1 MIDPRKIRIFT
12 ISTSDV
18 HGGAARAAY
27 RIYHGVRELGIDS
40 LMFVKHKGSNDPNVR
55 ELAEFVPHHPIYIAL
70 DWIMR
75 KIKNKWQHHKWHPY
89 ARTKQNAYMSDLRS
103 TYLHGA
109 LRKLDY
115 DVLHLHWINQR
126 FLDIRELIKVNK
138 PIVWTLHDSWAFCG
152 VCHYF
157 QNCDKY
163 QTHCG
168 ACPMLGSK
176 HEHDLA
182 YEVFSRKR
190 SAYKGLDMHI
200 VTPSKWL
207 GECAKRSALLGQYP
221 IWVIPNCIDV
231 EFYKPTEKKRV
242 IANQLGLNPN
252 KRYLLFGAMNA
263 TCDKNKG
270 FDLLI
275 QALSIFSGVDVELLI
290 YGTNENIDKYALPI
304 PVHSYGYIHGE
315 EQMVRL
321 YNVADI
327 TIVPSINENL
337 SNTIMESM
345 SCGTPVA
352 AFDIGGNGDMI
363 DHKQNG
369 YLARKNDTDD
379 LAQGIQ
385 WCLTNN
391 HDNILGKNAREKVLN
406 NYTPEIV
413 CKKYIELYESLL

>member
-1 MIDPRKIRIFT
+1 MIDSRKIRILT

-18 HGGAARAAY
+18 HGGAARATY

-55 ELAEFVPHHPIYIAL
+55 ELAEFVPHHPIYRAL

-138 PIVWTLHDSWAFCG
+138 PIVWTLHDSWSFCG
-152 VCHYF
+152 VCHLPLDCKRYE
-157 QNCDKY
+157 Q
-163 QTHCG
+163 HCER
-168 ACPMLGSK
+168 CPMLGSNNK
-176 HEHDLA
+176 QDLA
-182 YEVFSRKR
+182 FNVFEKKR
-190 SAYKGLDMHI
+190 MIYKKVDLHI
-200 VTPSKWL
+200 VTPSSWL
-207 GECAKRSALLGQYP
+207 GECAKRSALLRDFP
-221 IWVIPNCIDV
+221 ISVIPNCIDTEV
-231 EFYKPTEKKRV
+231 YKPIEKIK
-242 IANQLGLNPN
+242 AAEQLGLNSN
-252 KRYLLFGAMNA
+252 KKYILFGAMNA

-275 QALSIFSGVDVELLI
+275 QALSVFLGVDVELLI

-304 PVHSYGYIHGE
+304 SVHSYGYIHGG

-321 YNVADI
+321 YNVADV
-327 TIVPSINENL
+327 TIVPSISENL

-369 YLARKNDTDD
+369 YLACENDADD

-385 WCLTNN
+385 WCLANN